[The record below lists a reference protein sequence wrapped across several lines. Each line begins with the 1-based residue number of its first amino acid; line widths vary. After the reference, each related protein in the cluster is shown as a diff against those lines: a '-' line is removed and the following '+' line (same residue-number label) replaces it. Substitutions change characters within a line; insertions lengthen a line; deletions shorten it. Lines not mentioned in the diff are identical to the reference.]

1 MTRREGKKDM
11 TFADLRMGDYF
22 SLDGKPYI
30 RLQEYIMSLDKDFFG
45 IVYTTPVGS
54 YQVEFLSSF
63 EYKSNLCIVVDLNID
78 PNNVPIDKAPCNM
91 LLQNVNTNALYVK
104 IKDLYGIGFKVVCV
118 KALENQGK
126 FFNIEKNHMNVH
138 VVDKMTV
145 VYNEENI

>member
-1 MTRREGKKDM
+1 M

-54 YQVEFLSSF
+54 YQVEFLPSF
-63 EYKSNLCIVVDLNID
+63 KYKSNPCIAVDLNID

-104 IKDLYGIGFKVVCV
+104 IKDLYGIGFSVVCV
-118 KALENQGK
+118 KALKNQGK
-126 FFNIEKNHMNVH
+126 FYNLEKNHMNVRL
-138 VVDKMTV
+138 VDNMTV
-145 VYNEENI
+145 VYDEENI

>member
-1 MTRREGKKDM
+1 MV
-11 TFADLRMGDYF
+11 FSDLRMGDYF

-63 EYKSNLCIVVDLNID
+63 EYKPSPCIAFGLNIA
-78 PNNVPIDKAPCNM
+78 PNNVPIDKAPCNA
-91 LLQNVNTNALYVK
+91 LLQSVNTNALYVK
-104 IKDLYGIGFKVVCV
+104 IKDLYGTGFSVVCV

-126 FFNIEKNHMNVH
+126 FCNIEKNHMNVR
-138 VVDKMTV
+138 VVDTMTV
-145 VYNEENI
+145 VYDEENI

>member
-1 MTRREGKKDM
+1 M

-54 YQVEFLSSF
+54 YQVEFLPSF
-63 EYKSNLCIVVDLNID
+63 KYKSSPCIAVDLNID
-78 PNNVPIDKAPCNM
+78 PNNVPIDKAPCNA

-104 IKDLYGIGFKVVCV
+104 IKDLYGIGFKIVCV

-126 FFNIEKNHMNVH
+126 FFNIEKNHMNVR

-145 VYNEENI
+145 VYDEENI

>member
-1 MTRREGKKDM
+1 M

-22 SLDGKPYI
+22 SLDGKPYM

-63 EYKSNLCIVVDLNID
+63 EYKSSPYIAVDLNID

-118 KALENQGK
+118 KALKNQGK
-126 FFNIEKNHMNVH
+126 FFNIEKNHMNVR

-145 VYNEENI
+145 VYDEENI

>member
-1 MTRREGKKDM
+1 M

-54 YQVEFLSSF
+54 YQVEFLPSF
-63 EYKSNLCIVVDLNID
+63 KYKSSLCITVDLNID

-126 FFNIEKNHMNVH
+126 FFNIEKNHMNVR

-145 VYNEENI
+145 VYDEENI